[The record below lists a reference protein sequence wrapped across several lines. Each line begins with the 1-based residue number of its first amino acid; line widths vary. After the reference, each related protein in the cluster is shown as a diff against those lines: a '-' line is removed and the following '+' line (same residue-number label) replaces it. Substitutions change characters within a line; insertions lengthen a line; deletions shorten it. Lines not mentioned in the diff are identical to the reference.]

1 MTGLAGIALLLFLV
15 VLGISFAVEIL
26 FLLNLQRT
34 LERVSLV
41 NRAMTPGLV
50 WLQIIPVFG
59 FIWFLYV
66 VVKVRDSLRAEYK
79 ARGWPTDSD
88 FGLNIGIA
96 AGVLQIV
103 SYGATWASDRYQA
116 MQVILIGGA
125 LVCWIIY
132 WVRTAGYKKRL
143 GAPNWVPGANYGGAP
158 FPPPYPG
165 APGPVGTAGSPDA
178 GNPLGDARRGEEDEP
193 VDDDGDENGPTGDGS
208 GQDTLLCPVCATRV
222 REGDRFCHVCGS
234 QLPWEGE
241 P

>member
-1 MTGLAGIALLLFLV
+1 MTGLAGIALLFFLV
-15 VLGISFAVEIL
+15 VLGISVVIEIL

-103 SYGATWASDRYQA
+103 SYGATLASDRYQA

-143 GAPNWVPGANYGGAP
+143 GPPGWVPGANYGGAT

-165 APGPVGTAGSPDA
+165 GPGPAGTAGPPDA
-178 GNPLGDARRGEEDEP
+178 GHSLGDTGVGEEDDSLDDEEDPAGGEP
-193 VDDDGDENGPTGDGS
+193 
-208 GQDTLLCPVCATRV
+208 GQDTLFCPVCATKV

-234 QLPWEGE
+234 RLPWEGGT
-241 P
+241 

>member
-1 MTGLAGIALLLFLV
+1 MTGLAGIALLFFLV
-15 VLGISFAVEIL
+15 VLGISFVIEIL

-34 LERVSLV
+34 LERVSLT

-59 FIWFLYV
+59 FVWFLYV

-79 ARGWPTDSD
+79 TRGWPTDSD

-96 AGVLQIV
+96 AGVLQVV
-103 SYGATWASDRYQA
+103 SYAATWASDRYEA

-125 LVCWIIY
+125 LVCWVIY

-143 GAPNWVPGANYGGAP
+143 GAPGWEPGANYGGAP

-165 APGPVGTAGSPDA
+165 GPGPTGTAAPPEAANS
-178 GNPLGDARRGEEDEP
+178 LGDAGQGEDDSLDED
-193 VDDDGDENGPTGDGS
+193 VDDPAGDGP
-208 GQDTLLCPVCATRV
+208 GQDSLFCPVCATRV

>member
-1 MTGLAGIALLLFLV
+1 MTVPAGVTVFFLL
-15 VLGISFAVEIL
+15 VLGVSFVVEIL

-50 WLQIIPVFG
+50 WLQIIPVLG
-59 FIWFLYV
+59 FFWFLYV

-96 AGVLQIV
+96 AGVLQVV
-103 SYGATWASDRYQA
+103 SYGATWATDGYEA

-143 GAPNWVPGANYGGAP
+143 GPPNWVPGANYGGAP
-158 FPPPYPG
+158 FAPPYPG
-165 APGPVGTAGSPDA
+165 GPGPAGTAGPPDAANSLGDA
-178 GNPLGDARRGEEDEP
+178 GNGEEDEP
-193 VDDDGDENGPTGDGS
+193 FDDDEDFPAGDGP
-208 GQDTLLCPVCATRV
+208 GQDTLFCPVCATKV

-234 QLPWEGE
+234 QLPWEGGA
-241 P
+241 